1 MTSGVA
7 WGLELMTC
15 LDLPLWGV
23 PRLVHSGLQ
32 LLGLLGLYMTSSRD
46 MELRQLV
53 IKEILGRGARPGS
66 TVGVQAKGEGS
77 REDVF

>member
-1 MTSGVA
+1 
-7 WGLELMTC
+7 MTC
-15 LDLPLWGV
+15 LDLSLWGI

-32 LLGLLGLYMTSSRD
+32 LLDLLGLYMTSSHD

-53 IKEILGRGARPGS
+53 IKEMQGRGARPGS
-66 TVGVQAKGEGS
+66 RVGVQAKGEGS